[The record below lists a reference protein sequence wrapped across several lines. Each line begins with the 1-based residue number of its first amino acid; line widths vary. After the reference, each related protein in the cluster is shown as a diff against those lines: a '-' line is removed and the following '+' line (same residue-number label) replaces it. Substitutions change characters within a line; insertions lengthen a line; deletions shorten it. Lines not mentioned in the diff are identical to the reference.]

1 MEKEVPKQI
10 IENKNLEKTIEEIDK
25 INQRLEKKLEKT
37 ENNIIKV
44 REELKKFV
52 LQYYTKLILQNDG
65 TDIETFKEFYQREIG
80 DEGIIILEKI
90 KMEFARQINT
100 VKVELNTIKLEINAE
115 IKNFNTTLN
124 SLGRE
129 GINFVAKGNFI
140 NNVAILGVRDGIVNA
155 GKFFGQDIG
164 QFLKFKPWGAVN
176 LAKGLNGALLGLG
189 LALEVWNQ
197 VDKQIQIEKFNK
209 NKEEIKNYFEEER
222 KELIKQIDSKE
233 FFEEYFS
240 DYTLLKEELS
250 KSKIEIERLKK
261 YKIEF
266 DKWCESGNEIMKQL
280 SKL

>member
-1 MEKEVPKQI
+1 
-10 IENKNLEKTIEEIDK
+10 
-25 INQRLEKKLEKT
+25 
-37 ENNIIKV
+37 
-44 REELKKFV
+44 
-52 LQYYTKLILQNDG
+52 
-65 TDIETFKEFYQREIG
+65 
-80 DEGIIILEKI
+80 
-90 KMEFARQINT
+90 MEFARQINT

-189 LALEVWNQ
+189 LVLEVWNQ

-222 KELIKQIDSKE
+222 KELIKQIDSQE

-266 DKWCESGNEIMKQL
+266 DKWCESGNEIMKEL